1 MAEIFNFEKHTGF
14 GLPNW
19 GEGLECKQD
28 NGKQVCQI
36 INPKQVKSKKLISQ
50 GTVNVY
56 EINGKAYYED
66 IVKGNFIRAPERDS
80 LIKGKEDCSCPFK
93 K

>member
-1 MAEIFNFEKHTGF
+1 M
-14 GLPNW
+14 
-19 GEGLECKQD
+19 
-28 NGKQVCQI
+28 
-36 INPKQVKSKKLISQ
+36 
-50 GTVNVY
+50 NVY
-56 EINGKAYYED
+56 EINGKSYYED